1 MSEKKRGRP
10 AKDVAKWCIVKT
22 RIDEDEYA
30 MIDKLRA
37 ATGMTTSKILRAAIR
52 LYYHMTFK

>member
-1 MSEKKRGRP
+1 MAEKKRGRP
-10 AKDVAKWCIVKT
+10 VKEVTKWCVIKA

-30 MIDKLRA
+30 MVDKLRA
-37 ATGMTTSKILRAAIR
+37 STGMTTSKILRAAIR

>member
-1 MSEKKRGRP
+1 MTEKKRGRP
-10 AKDVAKWCIVKT
+10 AKEIAKNHILKV

-30 MIDKLRA
+30 MLDKIRS
-37 ATGMTTSKILRAAIR
+37 ATGMTTSKIVRAAIR

>member
-1 MSEKKRGRP
+1 MAEMRRGRP
-10 AKDVAKWCIVKT
+10 VKEGANWCVVKA

-30 MIDKLRA
+30 MIDKLRD